1 MTKSKGK
8 LGKPAVRKGRKPD
21 LFQLKVRN
29 DCLEHKLRTI
39 HSSLSALVLAE
50 HIREIALGEIKAWAE
65 QNRNL

>member
-8 LGKPAVRKGRKPD
+8 RGKPAVRKGRKPD
-21 LFQLKVRN
+21 LCQLQVRL
-29 DCLEHKLRTI
+29 DCQEHKLRTI